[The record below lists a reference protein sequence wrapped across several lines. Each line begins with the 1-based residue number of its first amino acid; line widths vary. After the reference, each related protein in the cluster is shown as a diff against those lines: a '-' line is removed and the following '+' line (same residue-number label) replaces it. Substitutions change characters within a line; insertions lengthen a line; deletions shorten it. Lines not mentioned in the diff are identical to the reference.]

1 MDADPQANAW
11 FRWAAYGVTT
21 VILVG
26 YGVSLWRRARAGREP
41 GGQGARESGGQGVRE
56 SVSQ

>member
-11 FRWAAYGVTT
+11 FMWAAYTVAA

-26 YGVSLWRRARAGREP
+26 YGVSLWRRAKTLGR
-41 GGQGARESGGQGVRE
+41 
-56 SVSQ
+56 

>member
-11 FRWAAYGVTT
+11 FMWAAYSVAA

-26 YGVSLWRRARAGREP
+26 YGVSLWRRARRET
-41 GGQGARESGGQGVRE
+41 GSQGARESG
-56 SVSQ
+56 S

>member
-11 FRWAAYGVTT
+11 FMWAAYGVAA

-26 YGVSLWRRARAGREP
+26 YGLSLWRKAKALRR
-41 GGQGARESGGQGVRE
+41 
-56 SVSQ
+56 